1 MMITPVE
8 FLLLLVLLVVMLL
21 LIIWWRRREKV
32 TESVVL
38 ALIRSKNGTTL
49 DEIILGAHIST
60 DEAIKVLRKLIAR
73 GVIKTEDRDGKTI
86 YKVT

>member
-1 MMITPVE
+1 M
-8 FLLLLVLLVVMLL
+8 
-21 LIIWWRRREKV
+21 
-32 TESVVL
+32 
-38 ALIRSKNGTTL
+38 

-73 GVIKTEDRDGKTI
+73 GAIKTEDRDGKTI